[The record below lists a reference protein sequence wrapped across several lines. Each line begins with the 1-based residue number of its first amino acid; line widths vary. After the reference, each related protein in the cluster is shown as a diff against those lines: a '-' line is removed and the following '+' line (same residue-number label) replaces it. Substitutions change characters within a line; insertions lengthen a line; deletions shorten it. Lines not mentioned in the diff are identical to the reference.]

1 MLISKN
7 LFLFSSEIV
16 NEIMGI
22 IKAIPITSNISPIN
36 VKNDK
41 IKIDILSL
49 LSSNIFTLKIRSKN
63 FMLNIEI
70 KIF

>member
-1 MLISKN
+1 
-7 LFLFSSEIV
+7 
-16 NEIMGI
+16 MGI